1 MFTGLVEGIGTVKA
15 IGRVGRDMALTIV
28 PPFDASECQIG
39 ESISVDGVCLTVTEV
54 RHEAIS
60 MDVSEES
67 ISRSTLGTLRQGKKV
82 NMERALRLSD
92 RVGGHLV
99 LGHVD
104 GIGKIIRK
112 QPRQR
117 SWTIR
122 ISMEPGLTRYTVE
135 KGSIAIDGISLTINK
150 CFPDGVEVNV
160 IPKTAEATTL
170 LSKEV
175 GDLVNIETDLIG
187 KYIERLMEET
197 GKPRSTTNIKA
208 SGFDSNILKKLGL
221 GE

>member
-1 MFTGLVEGIGTVKA
+1 MFTGLVEGIGIVRAVK
-15 IGRVGRDMALTIV
+15 RVGRDMVVSIA

-39 ESISVDGVCLTVTEV
+39 ESVAVDGVCLTVTQV
-54 RHEAIS
+54 SHDTIS

-67 ISRSTLGTLRQGKKV
+67 ISRSTLGTLRQGKRV
-82 NMERALRLSD
+82 NIERALRLSD
-92 RVGGHLV
+92 RLGGHLV

-104 GIGKIIRK
+104 GIGRIVRK

-122 ISMEPGLTRYTVE
+122 ISMDPALTRYTVE
-135 KGSIAIDGISLTINK
+135 KGSITIDGISLTINK
-150 CFPDGVEVNV
+150 CLADGVEVNV
-160 IPKTAEATTL
+160 IPKTAEVTTL

-187 KYIERLMEET
+187 KYIERLVEQR
-197 GKPRSTTNIKA
+197 GDPQSKVDPTTF
-208 SGFDSNILKKLGL
+208 SHDSNILKKMLW